1 MGHDNGCGR
10 QPRFALGQVVATPG
24 ALAALETAGQT
35 PFEFLVRHV
44 CGEWGDL
51 VEEDIQEN
59 ERALREGGRL
69 FSVYRTRDG
78 VRIWVITEWNRL
90 ITTLL
95 LPAEY

>member
-1 MGHDNGCGR
+1 MLTGEPCESKGSSTVRWGAIGKVPD
-10 QPRFALGQVVATPG
+10 LLATRWSPT
-24 ALAALETAGQT
+24 L
-35 PFEFLVRHV
+35 H
-44 CGEWGDL
+44 L